1 VVVLGDAGEPYL
13 RVGPAGVFENRRSPA
28 TYRNRVRTSPGP
40 APAQA
45 DPAAPLQ
52 WRRLSGADE
61 VAWYD
66 QRASWI
72 ETDDPPAVRAAPDP
86 SHLVIPSW
94 QVDLRVG
101 GQPVRVIGDVRWV
114 PGPPT
119 RGRGSPR
126 LPAACWRC

>member
-1 VVVLGDAGEPYL
+1 M
-13 RVGPAGVFENRRSPA
+13 
-28 TYRNRVRTSPGP
+28 P

-45 DPAAPLQ
+45 DPAAPPQ
-52 WRRLSGADE
+52 WQRLGGGDQ

-66 QRASWI
+66 HRTSWM
-72 ETDDPPAVRAAPDP
+72 EAGDPPAVRAAPDR
-86 SHLVIPSW
+86 SHVVIPTW